1 MVLKSPEAIDRN
13 GGDVFEEGGKKTRS
27 DRGAQ

>member
-13 GGDVFEEGGKKTRS
+13 GGDVFEEGGKKALA
-27 DRGAQ
+27 GWA